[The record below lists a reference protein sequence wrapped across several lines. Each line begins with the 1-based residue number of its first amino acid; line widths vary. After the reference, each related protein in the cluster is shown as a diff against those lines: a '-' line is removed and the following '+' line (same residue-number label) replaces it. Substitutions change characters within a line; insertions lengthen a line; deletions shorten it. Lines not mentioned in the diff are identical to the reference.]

1 MVKFY
6 QHQFNYD
13 YQWQNV
19 TLAFWLR
26 YPNPFA
32 SHGKYLKYPI
42 KSKRKC
48 IVLSVDVLD
57 RYVDE
62 NGILKTTRLVLKKGK
77 APKWFPESILK
88 SSEAFVIEE
97 SEVDPKNKIMTTRTK
112 NLNHVRVMQIEE
124 TQIFKQ
130 SEQNPDWTTSKTE
143 ARIISRFGWGMT
155 GRIEGFGQS
164 SFIANAAKARK
175 GMQHILQRI
184 REKQASRVPFLQPA

>member
-6 QHQFNYD
+6 QHAFSYD
-13 YQWQNV
+13 YPWQNV

-32 SHGKYLKYPI
+32 SH
-42 KSKRKC
+42 
-48 IVLSVDVLD
+48 VLAVDVLD

-77 APKWFPESILK
+77 APKWFPENILK
-88 SSEAFVIEE
+88 NSEAFVIEE
-97 SEVDPKNKIMTTRTK
+97 SEVDPKNKTMITRTK

-130 SEQNPDWTTSKTE
+130 HDQNPDWTSCKTE
-143 ARIISRFGWGMT
+143 ARIISRFGWGLT
-155 GRIEGFGQS
+155 SKIEGFGQS
-164 SFIANAAKARK
+164 TFIANAAKARK

-184 REKQASRVPFLQPA
+184 RDKQASRVSFLHQQQQQTV

>member
-1 MVKFY
+1 MIFT
-6 QHQFNYD
+6 Q
-13 YQWQNV
+13 
-19 TLAFWLR
+19 
-26 YPNPFA
+26 
-32 SHGKYLKYPI
+32 G
-42 KSKRKC
+42 

-77 APKWFPESILK
+77 TPKWFPKNILK

-97 SEVDPKNKIMTTRTK
+97 SEVDPKSKTMITRTK

-130 SEQNPDWTTSKTE
+130 HEQNSDWTACKTE
-143 ARIISRFGWGMT
+143 ARIISRFGWGLT

-164 SFIANAAKARK
+164 TFIANAAKARK
-175 GMQHILQRI
+175 GMQHILQII
-184 REKQASRVPFLQPA
+184 REKQASRVPFLQHA